1 MNAQLSFALIAL
13 LAACGGASGTPV
25 PSTPVALC
33 DSADTLRLP
42 VSWSVREVR
51 DLRRLA
57 AIDSHLV
64 GTWSPLPFET
74 RTALRTARPVA
85 REVEEAVRRWVPS
98 DTGLPVRID
107 LLAFETWSDPVPG
120 PDPVRAAVRLRVVSL
135 DSSRPGLLLE
145 PRAQGE
151 RKAAAR
157 AVDQTRLLMSLLRDA
172 LATIQPPFRPSPDT
186 GGAAPEFVRWADPAA
201 SPAPAD
207 TVGRR
212 QLRQI
217 VSANAVLAW
226 RGVGAG
232 LRYVQY
238 LEPSGAAWTPEYWG
252 GLQLRG
258 PWNNDEW
265 SHVWA
270 GELQGGM
277 AWHRRL
283 DAGASPWLVVA
294 SMGGMLGIEGS
305 RPSHDDGSVGERK
318 TFLTLG
324 AEGRFG
330 IRREP
335 TNHLGLVWSA
345 GPQLDLRLP
354 SRLGWFDPGA
364 YLEVGWKF

>member
-1 MNAQLSFALIAL
+1 MNARSKFALIAL
-13 LAACGGASGTPV
+13 LAACGAASGSPV

-33 DSADTLRLP
+33 DSADTLHLP

-57 AIDSHLV
+57 AVDSQLL

-74 RTALRTARPVA
+74 RTGLRASRSVA
-85 REVEEAVRRWVPS
+85 REVEAVVRQWAPS
-98 DTGLPVRID
+98 DSGLPVRID
-107 LLAFETWSDPVPG
+107 LLAFETWSEPVPG
-120 PDPVRAAVRLRVVSL
+120 PDPVRATVRLRVVSL

-145 PRAQGE
+145 PRAQAE

-157 AVDQTRLLMSLLRDA
+157 AGDQTTLLRSLLRDA
-172 LATIQPPFRPSPDT
+172 LAAVQPPFRPSPDT
-186 GGAAPEFVRWADPAA
+186 GAVAPAYVQWADPSA

-207 TVGRR
+207 TASRR

-232 LRYVQY
+232 FRYAQFV
-238 LEPSGAAWTPEYWG
+238 EPWDAAWIPEYWG

-258 PWNNDEW
+258 PWTDDEW
-265 SHVWA
+265 THVWA
-270 GELQGGM
+270 GELQAGM

-294 SMGGMLGIEGS
+294 SAGGLLGVEGS
-305 RPSHDDGSVGERK
+305 RPAHDDGTVGDRK
-318 TFLTLG
+318 TFVTLG
-324 AEGRFG
+324 AEGRLG
-330 IRREP
+330 LRREP
-335 TNHLGLVWSA
+335 PNHLGLVWSA
-345 GPQLDLRLP
+345 GTQLDLRVP